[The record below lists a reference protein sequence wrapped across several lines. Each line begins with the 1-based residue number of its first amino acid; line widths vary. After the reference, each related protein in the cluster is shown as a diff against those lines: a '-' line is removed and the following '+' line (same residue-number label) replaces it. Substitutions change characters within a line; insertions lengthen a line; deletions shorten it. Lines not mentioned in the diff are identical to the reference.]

1 MTQEIPFSEEAPR
14 RQGARSALFRQ
25 VSREAMDVEDL
36 KSFPDGRGSPAR
48 CVSDFDKVAGPA
60 HAEKGTKGSIS
71 SSISPNTLPA
81 FRIPLHQPFMYCQ
94 HASALRLEVK
104 LHPYRLIL
112 SRLMSHTTFNKKGIF
127 NVPVDPVALNLPDYH
142 SVVKRPMDLG
152 SIKTKLYAIEYNS
165 QEDLVEDIRLVFFNA
180 MTYNPPN
187 HAVHVAAK
195 GLLAFFEEQLSAFVP
210 EFEDPARVPCTP
222 ADFPKLHHEQDLS
235 KVPANDASYKRKK
248 RGSKKNNAHSCQW
261 CEGRKC
267 SICEQGCLQL
277 EPTLLI
283 CNGSQCAGS
292 RIRKGAPYYIAPDGS
307 RQYCERCHVGLPPVL
322 PNGASD
328 DTCRY
333 KRDLLKRKNDEELVE
348 SWLSCRKC
356 DVAVHKI
363 CAMYNEFSQD
373 ESDFLCV
380 SCSSPGEIVTPGLK
394 RPIGS
399 FATDEIY
406 SYVSGATDPV
416 PISELFG
423 ERTTPSVCGSE
434 FLEQSSVSSFIQE
447 KVRERLRSAEYPNA
461 DKTVTVRLV
470 SDCEKHFKVPD
481 VVRNHFR
488 LKTRKNG
495 SDEDLRPPL
504 HLHYRSKAIALF
516 QKIDGF
522 DVCIFIMY
530 VHEYEE
536 NVPVP
541 PCTGSKRVYI
551 AYLDSV
557 EHFRPRRLR
566 TSVYHEILVAYL
578 ATARVRG
585 YESAHIWACPP
596 SRGNSFVFWTS
607 PGSQR
612 TPTQERLTSW
622 YHEAL
627 LKALDKGIMTDL
639 KSLFESDFEPFLSE
653 DTEDGTKCDNICP
666 TLLDGDFWIEEAVRL
681 HSINMNRLL
690 KSRTADGCIV
700 SSTPDRFDV
709 ADDPC
714 PALEIASLLRDKI
727 IANPIAFFFRKP
739 VNAAALN
746 LKDYHKV
753 ITRPMDLGTIYARCV
768 LGEYATLKSLVD
780 DVELVVSN
788 AKKFNP
794 PGHVVHIKADE
805 LRELF
810 LNELNNTVKAWSIE
824 SSSISGFGA
833 RDVSLRLDS
842 VLSAGSGGVNSGIS
856 ESTQFCDKENDR
868 GTTSSVSTILAGGS
882 TEIERRMAGSDQWLL
897 DKKPTSISGKGNG
910 SSKKAQSR
918 RRKSAG
924 SVSSEPSAK
933 RRRQTWLAE
942 EVSASVRRMRTA
954 FFSCSLKSRGSSS
967 PDEKKRQDDFTK
979 YTAAFNTELGDSRLL
994 PSNLADARHALLE
1007 FSQFR
1012 NLQFDTLRR
1021 AKYSTAIFL
1030 YHLHNAEAQGVF
1042 PCCNGC
1048 GREINEV
1055 RWHKVGKV
1063 VETRRR
1069 TVLTTPQ
1076 TQKHLKSDPFVP
1088 EELCHAC
1095 IGSRSDKADFIP
1107 VQVSSFR
1114 A

>member
-1 MTQEIPFSEEAPR
+1 
-14 RQGARSALFRQ
+14 
-25 VSREAMDVEDL
+25 MDVEDL
-36 KSFPDGRGSPAR
+36 KTIPDGRGSPAR

-60 HAEKGTKGSIS
+60 RAEKDAKESTS
-71 SSISPNTLPA
+71 SSISPDTLPV
-81 FRIPLHQPFMYCQ
+81 FRTPLNQPLMYCQ
-94 HASALRLEVK
+94 HVSALRLEVE

-112 SRLMSHTTFNKKGIF
+112 SRLMSHTTLNKKGIF
-127 NVPVDPVALNLPDYH
+127 NVPVDPIAQNLPDYY
-142 SVVKRPMDLG
+142 SVIKRPMDLG
-152 SIKTKLYAIEYNS
+152 SIKTKLYAVEYSS

-180 MTYNPPN
+180 MTYNPPSN
-187 HAVHVAAK
+187 AVHMAAE
-195 GLLAFFEEQLSAFVP
+195 GLLAFFEDQLSAFVP
-210 EFEDPARVPCTP
+210 DLQENSARTSFTP
-222 ADFPKLHHEQDLS
+222 ADIPKLHHAQDSSGAPTLDAAYTPNLPTRKAIS
-235 KVPANDASYKRKK
+235 AESLLKVTSPDSKRKK
-248 RGSKKNNAHSCQW
+248 RGTKKNDAHSCQW

-283 CNGSQCAGS
+283 CNGPQCAGS
-292 RIRKGAPYYIAPDGS
+292 RIRKGASYFIAPDGS
-307 RQYCERCHVGLPPVL
+307 RQYCERCHIGLPSVL

-328 DTCRY
+328 HTCRY
-333 KRDLLKRKNDEELVE
+333 KRDLLKRKNDEEVVE
-348 SWLSCRKC
+348 SWLSCKKC
-356 DVAVHKI
+356 DAAVHKI
-363 CAMYNEFSQD
+363 CAMYNEFAED
-373 ESDFLCV
+373 EADFFCA
-380 SCSSPGEIVTPGLK
+380 SCSSSGEIVAPTLK
-394 RPIGS
+394 RKVGS
-399 FATDEIY
+399 SATDEMY
-406 SYVSGATDPV
+406 SYVSGAIHPA
-416 PISELFG
+416 PITELSG
-423 ERTTPSVCGSE
+423 DHMTHNLWGSE
-434 FLEQSSVSSFIQE
+434 FLAESSVSSFIQE
-447 KVRERLRSAEYPNA
+447 KVRDRLRTDEYPNA
-461 DKTVTVRLV
+461 DKTVTVRVV
-470 SDCEKHFKVPD
+470 SDCEKHFRVPD

-488 LKTRKNG
+488 VATGEEG
-495 SDEDLRPPL
+495 SDKGSLPP
-504 HLHYRSKAIALF
+504 HVQYRSKAIALF

-536 NVPVP
+536 NATEGQPRS
-541 PCTGSKRVYI
+541 GSKRVYI

-578 ATARVRG
+578 ATARLRG

-612 TPTQERLTSW
+612 TPNQERLTSW

-639 KSLFESDFEPFLSE
+639 KSLFESDFEPYVSE
-653 DTEDGTKCDNICP
+653 DPDDGTKCDNVCP

-700 SSTPDRFDV
+700 SSGPDRFDA
-709 ADDPC
+709 ADYRC
-714 PALEIASLLRDKI
+714 PALEIAAFLRDKI
-727 IANPIAFFFRKP
+727 ISDPIAFFFRKP
-739 VNAAALN
+739 VNAAALD

-794 PGHVVHIKADE
+794 PGHVVHLKADE
-805 LRELF
+805 LRWLF
-810 LNELNNTVKAWSIE
+810 LNELNESVKAWPIE
-824 SSSISGFGA
+824 HSSDGWYGA

-842 VLSAGSGGVNSGIS
+842 AFSVGMAGIPSGFPESAQS
-856 ESTQFCDKENDR
+856 FDKENEC
-868 GTTSSVSTILAGGS
+868 GAAASVSAILAGGCI
-882 TEIERRMAGSDQWLL
+882 EIEKRMAGSDRWLL
-897 DKKPTSISGKGNG
+897 DKKPSHVSGKGNG
-910 SSKKAQSR
+910 SSKKAQIR
-918 RRKSAG
+918 RRRSAG
-924 SVSSEPSAK
+924 SVSSEPSMK

-942 EVSASVRRMRTA
+942 EVSASVRKMRTA
-954 FFSCSLKSRGSSS
+954 FFSCSMKTHETPS
-967 PDEKKRQDDFTK
+967 PDEKEREDDFLK
-979 YTAAFNTELGDSRLL
+979 YTAGFNAELGDTVLL

-1030 YHLHNAEAQGVF
+1030 YHLHNAEAQGVV
-1042 PCCNGC
+1042 PCCSGC
-1048 GREINEV
+1048 GRGIREV
-1055 RWHKVGKV
+1055 RWHKVCKV
-1063 VETRRR
+1063 AETRRGAIS
-1069 TVLTTPQ
+1069 TAPHS
-1076 TQKHLKSDPFVP
+1076 QKRLKLAPFVP

-1095 IGSRSDKADFIP
+1095 VVSRSDKSDFIP
-1107 VQVSSFR
+1107 AQVSCVL